1 VRSNRSQ
8 TQDRTVSMTE
18 GLLSLQAVDPDQQL
32 QTHELSTR
40 HNRSAS
46 APGVFI
52 PNSLS
57 QLEDAVR
64 FCLWQKTFSL
74 TRFLLQVA
82 SPANAELLSTLEVDV
97 TVVEAD
103 RGDADDAVREAYALH
118 LPEITGEQTVQL
130 VIFKSNDDLRQEM
143 FAMLLIHVIRTAW
156 LNDGLDL
163 YLREYR
169 VLSTSPSSGLVEVV
183 PDSSSIDSLKKSNG
197 CLSLARH
204 FDNSFGAGSAAHER
218 AVSAYISSLAGYSL
232 LSYLLNIKD
241 RHNGNI
247 LLQRDGHIVHIDF
260 GFFFSIAP
268 GGITFESAPFKLTRD
283 FHELVGPNV
292 MTNPRWVVAS
302 VPLVLTCD
310 FERCSHLLRAD
321 IASLWK

>member
-1 VRSNRSQ
+1 MRSNRSQ
-8 TQDRTVSMTE
+8 TQTQGSMTE
-18 GLLSLQAVDPDQQL
+18 GLLSLQAVDSDQQL
-32 QTHELSTR
+32 QVQELSTR
-40 HNRSAS
+40 QKKSAS

-64 FCLWQKTFSL
+64 FCLLRKKICL
-74 TRFLLQVA
+74 TKFVLQVA

-97 TVVEAD
+97 TVVDGD
-103 RGDADDAVREAYALH
+103 RDDADDAVREASALH

-156 LNDGLDL
+156 LNDGLEL

-204 FDNSFGAGSAAHER
+204 FDNSFGAGSAARER

-292 MTNPRWVVAS
+292 MTNPRCVVLP
-302 VPLVLTCD
+302 VPLVFSCH
-310 FERCSHLLRAD
+310 FERFSLLFRTD
-321 IASLWK
+321 MPSLWK